1 MLDLIFAAVIAVFVV
16 YRLIL
21 VLGKEEYKKPDI
33 IESIRISILK
43 EKAKQAQDADFEV
56 IPPEEASLPDNIRAV
71 FEILRKED
79 KNFNAKTFIAGT
91 KKAFEM
97 IIDAL
102 NNYYQDV
109 LKELLEYNFY
119 RHFVSELRKRHDSGL
134 KYEITLVSIKNVE
147 ILEACI
153 EDEIA
158 SIKIASI
165 KVKIDSEQII
175 LTKDK
180 KGEITAGKVDEILQ
194 ISNVWT
200 FSKNIRSESYW
211 KLTETSSK

>member
-1 MLDLIFAAVIAVFVV
+1 M
-16 YRLIL
+16 
-21 VLGKEEYKKPDI
+21 
-33 IESIRISILK
+33 
-43 EKAKQAQDADFEV
+43 
-56 IPPEEASLPDNIRAV
+56 
-71 FEILRKED
+71 RKED
-79 KNFNAKTFIAGT
+79 KSFNAKTFIDGT

-109 LKELLEYNFY
+109 LKELLEYNLY

-134 KYEITLVSIKNVE
+134 KYEITLVSIKSVE

-158 SIKIASI
+158 SIK
-165 KVKIDSEQII
+165 VKIESEQII
-175 LTKDK
+175 LTKGE

-194 ISNVWT
+194 ISDIWT
-200 FSKNIRSESYW
+200 VSKNIKSESYW

>member
-109 LKELLEYNFY
+109 LKELLEYNLY

-158 SIKIASI
+158 SIK
-165 KVKIDSEQII
+165 VKIDSEQII

-194 ISNVWT
+194 ISDVWT
-200 FSKNIRSESYW
+200 FSKNIKSESYW